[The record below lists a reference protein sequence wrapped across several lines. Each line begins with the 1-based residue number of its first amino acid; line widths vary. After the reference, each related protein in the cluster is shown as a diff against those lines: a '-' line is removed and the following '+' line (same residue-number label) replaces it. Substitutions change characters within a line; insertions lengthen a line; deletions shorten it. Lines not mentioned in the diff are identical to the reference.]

1 VQAELTR
8 AFDARMQLHHSE
20 ALERLERT
28 VREHR
33 LEKMLAR
40 TQADVSAELGAVRL
54 ELGDL
59 AAAEEELARCR
70 VLFTRAQVEV
80 SIPVT
85 PCLVGAARLELRAG
99 RPAEAERLLMP
110 LAASWERVNPDGPGR
125 GEVLHWL
132 ARAEEEL
139 GKRVLARHDAGLAN
153 DLLRRA
159 KVPALL
165 RLAGAKVGATSP
177 RTPADAAP

>member
-1 VQAELTR
+1 
-8 AFDARMQLHHSE
+8 
-20 ALERLERT
+20 
-28 VREHR
+28 
-33 LEKMLAR
+33 
-40 TQADVSAELGAVRL
+40 
-54 ELGDL
+54 
-59 AAAEEELARCR
+59 
-70 VLFTRAQVEV
+70 
-80 SIPVT
+80 
-85 PCLVGAARLELRAG
+85 
-99 RPAEAERLLMP
+99 MP

-139 GKRVLARHDAGLAN
+139 GKRDLARRDAGLAN

-165 RLAGAKVGATSP
+165 RLAGAKVGSTSP